1 MPRTRLSLAAAAI
14 TLALTGTGT
23 ALMAQRTG
31 PYGPGWGEP
40 RWGEPRWGEGRDAE
54 RSLRRE
60 RAAREGKVDVA
71 QFRAAGDVALA
82 LGHGAIAVVRPADES
97 AAPDSR
103 ISATFEAAVEN
114 QLAGAGYDTLGS
126 ATGGQIAEVR
136 IVRAEA
142 EPAEQKGKPLSG
154 EMVVGV
160 SNHGSMIGGALHYD
174 GTKPRAALIS
184 TRLETRIRDRVSG
197 QVLWEGRAEMLTR
210 AGDDRWGDQAIASKL
225 AAALFDGFPTR
236 TGEPLAAR

>member
-1 MPRTRLSLAAAAI
+1 MPHSRLSLAAAALS
-14 TLALTGTGT
+14 LALAGTGT
-23 ALMAQRTG
+23 TLLAQRTG

-40 RWGEPRWGEGRDAE
+40 RWGESRDAE
-54 RSLRRE
+54 RSLRRAA
-60 RAAREGKVDVA
+60 AAREGKVDVA
-71 QFRAAGDVALA
+71 RFRAEGDAALA
-82 LGHGAIAVVRPADES
+82 LGHGAITVVRPAGEG
-97 AAPDSR
+97 AVPDSR
-103 ISATFEAAVEN
+103 IDATFEAAVES

-136 IVRAEA
+136 LVRSEA

-154 EMVVGV
+154 EMEVGI
-160 SNHGSMIGGALHYD
+160 SNRGTFFGGALRYD
-174 GTKPRAALIS
+174 GSKPRGALIS
-184 TRLETRIRDRVSG
+184 TRLETRIRDRASG

-210 AGDDRWGDQAIASKL
+210 DGDSRWGDQAIATRL